1 MPTYEY
7 QCLKCNYKFDWLQDM
22 TEKHLEHCPKCGG
35 KLERMIGPG
44 AGIIFKGSGFY
55 ATDYAKKPAK
65 TVSNHSAKTNPC
77 NNKEGLLQGGKN
89 SVIRASLVEGASE
102 ARPHKPKS
110 SSKKPSNEK

>member
-65 TVSNHSAKTNPC
+65 TVSNHSAKTNPS
-77 NNKEGLLQGGKN
+77 N
-89 SVIRASLVEGASE
+89 
-102 ARPHKPKS
+102 KPKS